1 MGSVFTRLFTLF
13 VILVCINTGQTQSLE
28 DQLSGVFTD
37 LLELN
42 LVGSPGQHGEHFKP
56 ANVAAS
62 ATIINSL
69 NNFIG
74 TSVSSFPLSSTVA
87 GLTFDFSSGRPVSTS
102 TSLGPIFS
110 ERAQTLGSGLF
121 NIGFNFTYM
130 NFTKIRGLSTDDLRL
145 SFTHQ
150 DVGNPG
156 MGDSANEFDYIDM
169 YLNMELNASILAFYF
184 TYGVTDRLDI
194 SVAVPL
200 VNVNLKATPQAFM
213 NSYTFVN
220 NDTANHNFGDDPTHP
235 LLETNPPPI
244 DDDATGI
251 GDIALRAKYN
261 FVSKKDVDLSALL
274 EYRLATGEAADFLG
288 AGQSRLRF
296 LLIASKI
303 IGDFTPHLNLG
314 YEMKNSD
321 KDPDDFEV
329 YLGYDQK
336 ISESV
341 TFALDFIGEF
351 EVGSQSEE
359 LSFPDPIVVERPDG
373 TYKQRIT
380 FTNLPDQSHD
390 NIINGAVGFKVQ
402 PKESL
407 MMIAN
412 VFFPLNDSGL
422 RADFIPTL
430 GIEFS
435 F

>member
-1 MGSVFTRLFTLF
+1 MRSNFTKLFLMVFLFLQ
-13 VILVCINTGQTQSLE
+13 NGYSQSLE
-28 DQLSGVFTD
+28 DRLSGIFTD

-110 ERAQTLGSGLF
+110 ERAQTLGQGLL
-121 NIGFNFTYM
+121 NVGFNFTYM
-130 NFTKIRGLSTDDLRL
+130 NFTKIRGLDTKDLRL
-145 SFTHQ
+145 AFTHQ
-150 DVGNPG
+150 DVGLPG
-156 MGDSANEFDYIDM
+156 MGDSPNEFDYIDM
-169 YLNMELNASILAFYF
+169 YLNMELKASILAFYF
-184 TYGVTDRLDI
+184 TYGLTDRLDI
-194 SVAVPL
+194 SVALPL
-200 VNVNLKATPQAFM
+200 VNVNLKATPVAYM

-235 LLETNPPPI
+235 LLQTNPPAI

-251 GDIALRAKYN
+251 GDIAIRAKYN
-261 FVSKKDVDLSALL
+261 FISKQDVDLSALV

-296 LLIASKI
+296 LMIASKAY
-303 IGDFTPHLNLG
+303 GDFTPHLNLG

-336 ISESV
+336 LSESL

-351 EVGSQSEE
+351 EVGSQSDE
-359 LSFPDPIVVERPDG
+359 LSFPDPIIVERPDG
-373 TYKQRIT
+373 TYKQRISY
-380 FTNLPDQSHD
+380 TNLPNQSND
-390 NIINGAVGFKVQ
+390 NIINGAVGFKLQ
-402 PKESL
+402 PKENL
-407 MMIAN
+407 MVIAN
-412 VFFPLNDSGL
+412 VFFPLNDGGL
-422 RADFIPTL
+422 RADFIPTF
-430 GIEFS
+430 GVEFS